1 MNKIAVIGSSSFVG
15 KSLVDNFLTIGD
27 SVIGF
32 NRSNIINPVLN
43 SYTKNKNISN
53 LELIQAD
60 LNHDID
66 VIVNKIKEFRP
77 NIIIDAAGQGMVAES
92 WLDPKNWFK
101 TNLVSKAALFK
112 EILDCT
118 FLEKYIRIS
127 TPEVYGSS
135 LKKLQTNSAFNP
147 STPYAISHASVDM
160 LLNAYYK
167 ENNFP
172 IIIARFANFYGP
184 EQQFYRIIPK
194 SIIKCMR
201 SEKLEL
207 HGGGISMRSFIYQS
221 DFVSA
226 INAVIEYGK
235 IGNVYHFS
243 DNDIYKIKDV
253 VKIICEQLDEDYYEF
268 VMNQP
273 DRPAKDLMYNLD
285 ISSSKTI
292 GWAPKINLNDGIDHT
307 IKWIESNKSKF
318 LKMSTEYRYIP

>member
-15 KSLVDNFLTIGD
+15 KSLVNNFLTNGD

-32 NRSNIINPVLN
+32 NRSNVINPILT
-43 SYTKNKNISN
+43 SYIKNKNISN
-53 LELIQAD
+53 LELIHAD

-66 VIVNKIKEFRP
+66 VIINKIKEFKP

-92 WLDPKNWFK
+92 WQDPTNWFN
-101 TNLVSKAALFK
+101 TNLVSKATLFK

-135 LKKLQTNSAFNP
+135 PEKLQTNSAYNP

-160 LLNAYYK
+160 LLNAYFK

-184 EQQFYRIIPK
+184 GQQLYRIIPK

-201 SEKLEL
+201 SEKIGL

-235 IGNVYHFS
+235 VGNTYHFS
-243 DNDIYKIKDV
+243 DNDIYKIRDV
-253 VKIICEQLDEDYYEF
+253 VKIVCEQLNEDFYEF
-268 VMNQP
+268 VIDQP

-285 ISSSKTI
+285 ISSSKEI
-292 GWAPKINLNDGIDHT
+292 GWGPKINLKVGIADT
-307 IKWIESNKSKF
+307 IKWIEENKSAF
-318 LKMSTEYRYIP
+318 LEMSTDYVYIP